1 MSWEETKNSGFHWS
15 RSSVSTSK
23 HSVAGQIQNT
33 FKPSTPEIIQLYLS
47 CDPWPS
53 ASPGS
58 TSPRWRPCHCPYCQ
72 RSSFWISAPSPRWI
86 CLPDHKRHT
95 SLCRSSLSLEFH
107 FFLLPE
113 NTASQWGILYLT
125 GSVQATESVQV
136 FLFFFLPLL
145 SLTFSA
151 SVFFF
156 FFFSPALAKCLPAGY
171 DVRNCQSLQSGLWRE
186 KEDSPAALPCYVLC
200 VHPDPTHQ
208 TTPPRTLAE
217 WAPKHTDLCTDYV
230 ITSKSICESLSLPCR
245 SLHWCFVASDPNKQF
260 KTIKRLFFSHDNRSL
275 L

>member
-136 FLFFFLPLL
+136 FFFFSSLCSLWL
-145 SLTFSA
+145 SLLL
-151 SVFFF
+151 FFF
-156 FFFSPALAKCLPAGY
+156 FFFFTGSCKMPARGLRCQKLSVTTKWSLEGEGRLSCCPAL
-171 DVRNCQSLQSGLWRE
+171 
-186 KEDSPAALPCYVLC
+186 LC
-200 VHPDPTHQ
+200 AMCTPRPHPPNHTSTDPRWVSTQTHR
-208 TTPPRTLAE
+208 P
-217 WAPKHTDLCTDYV
+217 
-230 ITSKSICESLSLPCR
+230 
-245 SLHWCFVASDPNKQF
+245 LHWLRDY
-260 KTIKRLFFSHDNRSL
+260 I
-275 L
+275 